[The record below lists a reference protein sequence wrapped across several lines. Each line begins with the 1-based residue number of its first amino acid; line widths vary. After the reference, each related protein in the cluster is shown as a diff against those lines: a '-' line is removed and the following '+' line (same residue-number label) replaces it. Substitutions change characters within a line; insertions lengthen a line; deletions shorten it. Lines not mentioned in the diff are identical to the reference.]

1 MQTPRDS
8 RPQTPMNPSLL
19 LLYGL
24 DEASQ
29 DFEIASTL
37 ALVKAATE
45 ALLSR
50 GWRVL
55 PLQVAH
61 DLITLLR
68 PFNPG
73 EWLIFNLCEG
83 APSQE
88 FYYARVTRQLAELGY
103 TFTGSDAWT
112 LDETQYKWRMKALLE
127 AHGVP
132 TPTWAIVE
140 RAEDVED
147 VQDVAFP
154 AIVKPAAEHCSYGIT
169 RDSVVMNADEA
180 RAQVARVVDEFRQP
194 ALIETFLDSPEYNVS
209 LWGSGDDVS
218 VLGISTMT
226 YDAFDDIRD
235 RLCTFDAKWRPESE
249 AYQRIPAICPAPVSP
264 ALRAKIEAV
273 ALAAYRATGCRDYGR
288 VDLRFRGSQPMALDV
303 NANCDVSPDGG
314 FAHAARAAGLDYA
327 DMLEHIVRLA
337 MCRMPVC
344 DSRAVMEMVR

>member
-1 MQTPRDS
+1 MTP
-8 RPQTPMNPSLL
+8 PLL

-24 DEASQ
+24 DEASH

-37 ALVKAATE
+37 ALIKAATE

-68 PFNPG
+68 PFDPG
-73 EWLIFNLCEG
+73 EWLVFNLCEG
-83 APSQE
+83 APAQE
-88 FYYARVTRQLAELGY
+88 FYYARVTRALAELGY
-103 TFTGSDAWT
+103 TFTGSDAWA

-132 TPTWAIVE
+132 TPTWSVVE
-140 RAEDVED
+140 RAEDVAFD
-147 VQDVAFP
+147 AFP

-169 RDSVVMNADEA
+169 RNSVVMNADEA
-180 RAQVARVVDEFRQP
+180 RAQVARIVGEFRQP
-194 ALIETFLDSPEYNVS
+194 ALIEVFLDSPEYNVS
-209 LWGSGDDVS
+209 LWGSNDDVS

-235 RLCTFDAKWRPESE
+235 RLCTFDAKWKPESE
-249 AYQRIPAICPAPVSP
+249 AYQRIPAVCPAPLSP

-273 ALAAYRATGCRDYGR
+273 AIAAYRATGCRDYGR
-288 VDLRFRGSQPMALDV
+288 VDLRLCGEQPMALDV

-314 FAHAARAAGLDYA
+314 FANAARAAGLDYA
-327 DMLEHIVRLA
+327 DMLERIVRLA
-337 MCRMPVC
+337 MRRMPAC
-344 DSRAVMEMVR
+344 DSRAAAVMEVAR